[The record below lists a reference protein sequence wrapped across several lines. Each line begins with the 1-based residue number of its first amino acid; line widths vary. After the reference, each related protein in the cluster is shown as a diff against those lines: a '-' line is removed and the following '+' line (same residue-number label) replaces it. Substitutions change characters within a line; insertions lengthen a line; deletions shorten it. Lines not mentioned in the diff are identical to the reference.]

1 MLKDFAEVT
10 RNTEKISNFV
20 SAVTAKYCL
29 TELTLTFNR
38 IYTNPYM
45 TGKDLACS
53 LATCIASLT
62 ASAYEKPQVCTLH
75 TNWTFCQVG
84 DTLWSDAKVP
94 GTVHQDL
101 LNHNR
106 IPNPFYGM
114 NEEAVQWVEN
124 EDWMYRT
131 SFVVDEQQLSRD
143 AAVLEMDGLDT
154 YADVFLNGA
163 LILRSDNMFVGYKVQ
178 VKPVLR
184 KGVNR
189 LLVRFRSPVK
199 EVLPQLQTNGFDY
212 PASNDHSPWRTSVYT
227 RKAPYTYGWDW
238 GIRLATCGIWRPVR
252 LVFSDVARI
261 EDYYVCQDAVTQA
274 KADVDNRL
282 EINNVT
288 SSTVSALLKVDY
300 HYSDSDTKEIKK
312 QIELRPGANTV
323 SLPVSIERPHLWMPN
338 GWGEPSLYKFTASLS
353 VDGVEIAKQER
364 NVGLRTVRVV
374 MDDDE
379 HGKSF
384 YFVVNG
390 KPMFAKGAN
399 FIPDDALLPNVTQE
413 RYKRIFEDV
422 KAANMNML
430 RVWGGGI
437 YEDDEF
443 YDEADRNGILI
454 WQDFMF
460 ACSSYPHD
468 PLFVGRVESEAEYN
482 IKRLRGH
489 ASLAMWC
496 GNNEIY
502 EAMRYWG
509 WQRKYS
515 AEAFAEMERGYNV
528 LFRGLLPK
536 MVERLDNGRFYM
548 HSSPYEANW
557 GRPDSWK
564 TGDSHNWGTWHGR
577 KPFESFDTDVPRFM
591 SEYGFQAFPE
601 MKTIRTFAEE
611 KDFELESPVMN
622 AHQKADIGNA
632 LIKQTMGLYYKVP
645 EKFEDLVYVGLVLQ
659 GQGIRHGIEAHRRN
673 RPYCMGSLFW
683 QLNDSW
689 PVVSWSGI
697 DYYGNWKALMYQS
710 KRAFAPILINA
721 IKEGDDLCV
730 YLVSDEL
737 QNHDGVRLDVELMD
751 FDGKAHGKWTQSGM
765 LAANSSVLFMKKRA
779 GELQGKLSA
788 ATSLLHFTLKDKNG
802 VTLADDVFYFA
813 YPKDQKLPEANIET
827 SVRRR
832 GDAIEM
838 ALKTDKLA
846 RDIFVEVPVQ
856 GVRFTDNFFDL
867 LPGQRKK
874 ITITSPEGH
883 SLNDFTFRL
892 HQLGGVR

>member
-1 MLKDFAEVT
+1 
-10 RNTEKISNFV
+10 
-20 SAVTAKYCL
+20 
-29 TELTLTFNR
+29 
-38 IYTNPYM
+38 M

-62 ASAYEKPQVCTLH
+62 ASAYEKPQVCPLH
-75 TNWTFCQVG
+75 NNWTFCQVG

-114 NEEAVQWVEN
+114 NEQAVQWVEN

-163 LILRSDNMFVGYKVQ
+163 LILRSDNMFVGHKVQ

-184 KGVNR
+184 KGVNQ

-227 RKAPYTYGWDW
+227 RKAPYSYGWDW

-364 NVGLRTVRVV
+364 NVGLRMVRVV

-379 HGKSF
+379 YGKSF

-468 PLFVGRVESEAEYN
+468 PLFVGRVKSEAEYN

-528 LFRGLLPK
+528 LFRELLPQ
-536 MVERLDNGRFYM
+536 MVERLDGTRFYM

-564 TGDSHNWGTWHGR
+564 IGDSHNWGTWHGR

-659 GQGIRHGIEAHRRN
+659 GQGMRHGIEAHRRN

-737 QNHDGVRLDVELMD
+737 QDHDGVRLDVELMD

-779 GELQGKLSA
+779 DELQGRLSA
-788 ATSLLHFTLKDKNG
+788 ANSLLHFTMKAKNG
-802 VTLADDVFYFA
+802 ATLADDVFYFA

-838 ALKTDKLA
+838 TLKTDRLA

-867 LPGQRKK
+867 LPDQRKK
-874 ITITSPEGH
+874 ITITSPEEH

>member
-1 MLKDFAEVT
+1 
-10 RNTEKISNFV
+10 
-20 SAVTAKYCL
+20 
-29 TELTLTFNR
+29 
-38 IYTNPYM
+38 M

-114 NEEAVQWVEN
+114 NEQAVQWVEN

-131 SFVVDEQQLSRD
+131 SFVVNEQQLSRD
-143 AAVLEMDGLDT
+143 AAVLELDGLDT

-163 LILRSDNMFVGYKVQ
+163 LILRSDNMFVGHKIE

-184 KGVNR
+184 KGVNQ

-227 RKAPYTYGWDW
+227 RKAPYSYGWDW

-323 SLPVSIERPHLWMPN
+323 SLPVSIENPHLWMPN

-384 YFVVNG
+384 YLVVNG

-399 FIPDDALLPNVTQE
+399 FIPDNALLPNVTQE

-454 WQDFMF
+454 WQDFIF

-528 LFRGLLPK
+528 LFRELLPQ
-536 MVERLDNGRFYM
+536 MVERLDGTRFYM

-557 GRPDSWK
+557 GRPNSWK

-632 LIKQTMGLYYKVP
+632 LIKQTMRLYYRVP

-659 GQGIRHGIEAHRRN
+659 GQGMRHGIEAHRRN

-737 QNHDGVRLDVELMD
+737 QDHDGVRLDVELMD
-751 FDGKAHGKWTQSGM
+751 FDGKVHGKWTQSGR
-765 LAANSSVLFMKKRA
+765 LAANTSVLFMKKPA

-788 ATSLLHFTLKDKNG
+788 ANSLLHFTLKAKNG
-802 VTLADDVFYFA
+802 ATLADDVFYFA

-838 ALKTDKLA
+838 TLKTDKLA

-867 LPGQRKK
+867 LPDQRKK